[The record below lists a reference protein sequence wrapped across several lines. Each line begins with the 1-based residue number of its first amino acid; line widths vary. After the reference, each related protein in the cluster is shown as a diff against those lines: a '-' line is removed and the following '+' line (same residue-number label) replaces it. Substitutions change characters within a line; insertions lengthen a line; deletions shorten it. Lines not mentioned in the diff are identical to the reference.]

1 MIVLFTDFGLEGP
14 YIGQVKARIL
24 SQVPDAAIIDL
35 ISDAPAHD
43 PRASAF
49 LLAAYAEAFPSGTI
63 FVAVVD
69 PGVGSARAGLAMEAD
84 GRWFIGPDNGL
95 FEIAARR
102 AGGGKFWELDYEPVA
117 VSASFHG
124 RDVFAPV
131 AAALEL
137 GSPLEGP
144 PRLGGYG
151 GDDAWAGWP
160 DDLAEIIYID
170 RFGNA
175 ITGLR
180 ARFVEPTFAL
190 RVNHVYLEYAGVF
203 SDVPKGQAF
212 WYENSNGLVE
222 VAVNQGRAD
231 ELLGI
236 QVGSD
241 VWFGERA
248 SP

>member
-24 SQVPDAAIIDL
+24 KESPNATIIDL
-35 ISDAPAHD
+35 FSDAPMQNPKAC
-43 PRASAF
+43 SY
-49 LLAAYAEAFPSGTI
+49 LLAAYASEFPAGTV
-63 FVAVVD
+63 FLAVVD
-69 PGVGSARAGLAMEAD
+69 PGVGGRRPAVAVEAGE
-84 GRWFIGPDNGL
+84 RWYVGPGNGL
-95 FEIAARR
+95 FEMVARR
-102 AGGGKFWELDYEPVA
+102 SRTVDIWEIDYAPNS